1 MKRETSGFSDDAR
14 RRMLAY
20 PWPGNVR
27 ELQNRVKRSV
37 LVSEAPV
44 LEMDGL
50 DTGIHQH
57 DNEPAST
64 SVIQPLRDESLE
76 KKNIIN
82 ALKAC
87 NGHREQAATMLKI
100 NPATLYRKMKKYGL
114 N

>member
-1 MKRETSGFSDDAR
+1 
-14 RRMLAY
+14 MLAY

-76 KKNIIN
+76 KRISSMP
-82 ALKAC
+82 LK
-87 NGHREQAATMLKI
+87 
-100 NPATLYRKMKKYGL
+100 PATGTGSRRPRC
-114 N
+114 